1 MIIAV
6 DGPAASGKGTIAR
19 RIAAHFGIAYLD
31 TGALYRAVAR
41 DVAAGGNAVDDPSA
55 AALAA
60 TRIDAGTLNDPVLR
74 TRGTGEAASIVAQ
87 FPAVRAALLEF
98 QRTFANQARG
108 AVLDGRDI
116 GTVVCPEADAKIYVI
131 AAVEERA
138 KRRWKELNAAGSES
152 TYDSILADL
161 VKRDAR
167 DRQRDNAP
175 LKPASDAHLLDTTN
189 LDIEAA
195 FKAAVELIDA
205 ATGRAN

>member
-6 DGPAASGKGTIAR
+6 DGPAASGKGTLAR
-19 RIAAHFGIAYLD
+19 RIAVHFDIAHLD

-41 DVAAGGNAVDDPSA
+41 DVIAAGSPIDDASA

-60 TRIDAGTLNDPVLR
+60 ESIDANTLDDPLLR

-87 FPAVRAALLEF
+87 YPAVRAALLEF
-98 QRTFANQARG
+98 QRKFANQPRG

-116 GTVVCPEADAKIYVI
+116 GTVVCPQADAKIYVI

-138 KRRWKELNAAGSES
+138 KRRWKELSADGSDS

-167 DRQRDNAP
+167 DRQRDEAP